1 MLFAK
6 PCRKFRLESRKP
18 PAVSSLLCEPDGIE
32 FMLDRLRE
40 APLMT
45 ELRVGT

>member
-6 PCRKFRLESRKP
+6 PYRKFRLESRKP
-18 PAVSSLLCEPDGIE
+18 PAVSSLLCEPDDTK

-40 APLMT
+40 APLMAG
-45 ELRVGT
+45 LRIGM